1 MTVANDGIIA
11 YQKYRFRLTAT
22 NTQGTSN
29 PSSEVILSVA
39 PVPSKF
45 SAVTKLQD
53 LSSNTSIMVAWTNPG
68 DIEPILGYQLQL
80 FDTVTE
86 VSSIIYNETDNQNV

>member
-1 MTVANDGIIA
+1 
-11 YQKYRFRLTAT
+11 
-22 NTQGTSN
+22 
-29 PSSEVILSVA
+29 
-39 PVPSKF
+39 
-45 SAVTKLQD
+45 
-53 LSSNTSIMVAWTNPG
+53 MVAWTNPG